1 MIDIR
6 INELTKLNARD
17 AYLCK
22 KTDSN
27 LYLDMKFI
35 SKAFSEKTQ
44 HNFNCTSSILF
55 DGLCHTFYQC

>member
-1 MIDIR
+1 MFDIR
-6 INELTKLNARD
+6 INDLTICLFIQKN
-17 AYLCK
+17 
-22 KTDSN
+22 DSN